1 MSQVLKLM
9 SKFDRGKTALFFHR
23 SEFRSDSENGRYAA
37 SIDRALK
44 SQVAFDNFKRDKH
57 YREILEHVSREKG
70 AQYLEI
76 LQSRNDGIL
85 DLGLNS
91 VLVSDDIGNPIK
103 HSYEGFPVALSP
115 TTLRYLKV
123 ASDLRLLF
131 GDELG
136 NVAEIGCGY
145 GGQALVNDQLLKV
158 TFATL
163 FDLPIVSRLIERY
176 LDSYLLR
183 GGYQATTIN
192 KTIAADYDLV
202 ISNYA
207 FSELPKEVQMA
218 YVNKILRTSKR
229 GYLTM
234 NSGLSGDRSIG
245 KFGLG
250 ELRNL
255 LPEFNV
261 FQENPETSPHNYVII
276 WGDTIIDPEEVFVPL
291 EL

>member
-1 MSQVLKLM
+1 
-9 SKFDRGKTALFFHR
+9 
-23 SEFRSDSENGRYAA
+23 
-37 SIDRALK
+37 
-44 SQVAFDNFKRDKH
+44 
-57 YREILEHVSREKG
+57 
-70 AQYLEI
+70 
-76 LQSRNDGIL
+76 
-85 DLGLNS
+85 
-91 VLVSDDIGNPIK
+91 
-103 HSYEGFPVALSP
+103 
-115 TTLRYLKV
+115 LKV
-123 ASDLRLLF
+123 
-131 GDELG
+131 
-136 NVAEIGCGY
+136 
-145 GGQALVNDQLLKV
+145 K
-158 TFATL
+158 FATL

-234 NSGLSGDRSIG
+234 NSGLSGGRSIG
-245 KFGLG
+245 KLSLR
-250 ELRNL
+250 ELRNV

-276 WGDTIIDPEEVFVPL
+276 WGETIIDPEEVFVPF

>member
-1 MSQVLKLM
+1 M
-9 SKFDRGKTALFFHR
+9 SKALSILNKIAKGEAQLFFHR

-37 SIDRALK
+37 SVDRALR
-44 SQVAFDNFKRDKH
+44 SQGAFDNFKRDKN

-103 HSYEGFPVALSP
+103 YSYEGFPIPLSP

-123 ASDLRLLF
+123 ASDLQVLF

-145 GGQALVNDQLLKV
+145 GGQALVNDQILNV
-158 TFATL
+158 EFATL

-192 KTIAADYDLV
+192 RASSAEYDLV

-218 YVNKILRTSKR
+218 YINKILRTSKR

-234 NSGLSGDRSIG
+234 NSGLSGDRSVG
-245 KFGLG
+245 KFSLN
-250 ELRNL
+250 ELRDL

-276 WGDTIIDPEEVFVPL
+276 WGQTIVSPEEVFVPL
-291 EL
+291 KL